1 MKRLFFLA
9 IGLLILA
16 GCGKDAATPS
26 PAGDNGQGGSLAR
39 FCAVGDILYVVTDRE
54 LQVYKVNSDGDNTQ
68 IRILPLD
75 NGLETLFRHDSILFV
90 GAADGMYLFDI
101 RNPEFPR
108 QYAKFLHVVARD
120 PVVSNGELAF
130 VTLRSFSQNGRVN
143 GVDRLDVIDIR
154 QPYAP
159 RLLVSKN
166 MDSPAGLAIF
176 KDLLF
181 VCDRGVKIFGVDST
195 LSLPPMN
202 FIPMDAHDLV
212 VIDSIAMVIGTDGLS
227 QYKLTPDVRL
237 EFLSKIPT
245 AIR

>member
-1 MKRLFFLA
+1 MKRLILWSL
-9 IGLLILA
+9 GLLLLA
-16 GCGKDAATPS
+16 ACGKDAATPS
-26 PAGDNGQGGSLAR
+26 PESSNGQGGSLAR
-39 FCAVGDILYVVTDRE
+39 FCAVGDVLYVVTNRE

-130 VTLRSFSQNGRVN
+130 VTLRSFSQNGRVR

-154 QPYAP
+154 QPYSP
-159 RLLVSKN
+159 RLLTTKD
-166 MDSPAGLAIF
+166 MESPAGLAVYN
-176 KDLLF
+176 DLLF
-181 VCDRGVKIFGVDST
+181 VCDRGIKVFSVDST
-195 LSLPPMN
+195 LSLPPVN

-212 VIDSIAMVIGTDGLS
+212 VIDSIAMVIGSDGLS
-227 QYKLTPDVRL
+227 QYRLTPDVRL
-237 EFLSKIPT
+237 QFLSKIRT

>member
-1 MKRLFFLA
+1 MKHLFWAA
-9 IGLLILA
+9 IGLWLCTA
-16 GCGKDAATPS
+16 CGSDAISPS
-26 PAGDNGQGGSLAR
+26 PDAGNGQGGSLAR
-39 FCAVGDILYVVTDRE
+39 FCAVNDILYVVTNRE
-54 LQVYKVNSDGDNTQ
+54 LQVYRVNNDGSNTQ

-101 RNPEFPR
+101 RDPEFPK

-130 VTLRSFSQNGRVN
+130 VTLRSFSQNGRVR
-143 GVDRLDVIDIR
+143 GIDRLDVIDIR
-154 QPYAP
+154 QPYSP
-159 RLLVSKN
+159 RLLATKD
-166 MDSPAGLAIF
+166 MESPAGLAIY
-176 KDLLF
+176 DSLLF
-181 VCDRGVKIFGVDST
+181 VCDRGVKIFAVDAG
-195 LSLPPMN
+195 LNLPPLN

-212 VIDSIAMVIGTDGLS
+212 VFDSIAMVVGTGGLS

-245 AIR
+245 AIP

>member
-1 MKRLFFLA
+1 MNKLFLIA
-9 IGLLILA
+9 LGLLLLA
-16 GCGKDAATPS
+16 SCGKDAATPS
-26 PAGDNGQGGSLAR
+26 PEGSNGQGGSLAR
-39 FCAVGDILYVVTDRE
+39 FCAVDDILYVVTNRQ
-54 LQVYKVNSDGDNTQ
+54 LQVYKVNGDGSNTQ

-130 VTLRSFSQNGRVN
+130 VTLRSFSQNGRVR

-154 QPYAP
+154 QPYSP
-159 RLLVSKN
+159 TLLRSKD
-166 MDSPAGLAIF
+166 MDSPSGLAIY
-176 KDLLF
+176 DSLLF
-181 VCDRGVKIFGVDST
+181 VCDRGVKIFAVDAS
-195 LSLPPMN
+195 LSLPPLN
-202 FIPMDAHDLV
+202 YIPMDAHDLV
-212 VIDSIAMVIGTDGLS
+212 VVDSIAMVIGTDGLS

-237 EFLSKIPT
+237 QFLSKIPT